1 MNATPNHTAHRE
13 PSRYLISAR
22 ETSVLVRDALRAGKN
37 DLAVRMLTEAV
48 ARLIGVGGT
57 GIPDDVLA
65 EPASTGD
72 RKWDV
77 ILATAWLYA
86 MTLCGVEASA
96 WMHAERLDE
105 ELLFGGD
112 GQESKEFK
120 DYIRRQTPALFLDRN
135 ILTRPRDWVNV

>member
-1 MNATPNHTAHRE
+1 MNATPNNTAHRE
-13 PSRYLISAR
+13 PSRYLIGAR

-37 DLAVRMLTEAV
+37 DLAGRMLTEAV
-48 ARLIGVGGT
+48 ARLIEVGGT
-57 GIPDDVLA
+57 GIPVDVLA

-77 ILATAWLYA
+77 ILATAFLYA
-86 MTLCGVEASA
+86 SDLTGIKAAA
-96 WMHAERLDE
+96 WMHAERLVE
-105 ELLFGGD
+105 EWLWGGD
-112 GQESKEFK
+112 GYESDEFK